1 MEKGLG
7 LWSPLYLILSTGPR
21 FPFEIGSCYVALTG
35 LKLSPLP
42 PAPGTEFIAGPSCLA
57 KHWYLLSRGTTL
69 ASNGLPA
76 NLKMH
81 QTVANRNLPW
91 GWPVLGSL
99 ELELLGNQREPRSLG
114 VTKLLVVSIQPWLS
128 VLLVTTFPFAPLWP
142 GPSGGCGG

>member
-1 MEKGLG
+1 M
-7 LWSPLYLILSTGPR
+7 
-21 FPFEIGSCYVALTG
+21 
-35 LKLSPLP
+35 
-42 PAPGTEFIAGPSCLA
+42 PSKTLV
-57 KHWYLLSRGTTL
+57 LVIQGTTL

-81 QTVANRNLPW
+81 QTVANRNLPS

-99 ELELLGNQREPRSLG
+99 EPELLGEQRNPRSLG

-142 GPSGGCGG
+142 GPLGGCGG